1 MDRQNLE
8 DDSFAIPPCLLECLT
23 NNCSLFFQFHR
34 DKITCMKTGIKAEPK
49 ISKMTGKGILLT
61 WLIRSLLV
69 VNLKF

>member
-23 NNCSLFFQFHR
+23 NNCSLFFQFHVN
-34 DKITCMKTGIKAEPK
+34 KITIRKTGIRAEPK
-49 ISKMTGKGILLT
+49 IFEMTGKGILFT